1 LGAFVLAYSRQMLD
15 DIVNCIYGENRF
27 RKEGIKQQIYYGD
40 TDSIIIHVSLLDK
53 LIKAGFIGNTNGLL
67 ADDLNKQFLENGF
80 AKIIMLCAGAP
91 KKYAVKYVM
100 PDDKIKSKLK
110 CNGINQNN
118 MKFKNPF
125 NEDEILTELNYEIFE
140 EFYLNSIDHT
150 LNKHE
155 RKFIMPDR
163 LTRIN
168 FKKTQQQKL
177 NKVPMFSIHSS
188 TMERV
193 IFNEVWS
200 GRKMFEFPYSI
211 PLNSAY

>member
-1 LGAFVLAYSRQMLD
+1 ML
-15 DIVNCIYGENRF
+15 NKGTLFSC
-27 RKEGIKQQIYYGD
+27 
-40 TDSIIIHVSLLDK
+40 TLSLL
-53 LIKAGFIGNTNGLL
+53 L
-67 ADDLNKQFLENGF
+67 AQSQSCFEGVRQY
-80 AKIIMLCAGAP
+80 I
-91 KKYAVKYVM
+91 
-100 PDDKIKSKLK
+100 
-110 CNGINQNN
+110 
-118 MKFKNPF
+118 
-125 NEDEILTELNYEIFE
+125 EILAELYYEVFE
-140 EFYLNSIDHT
+140 EFYLNSTDHT

-177 NKVPMFSIHSS
+177 NKVPMFSIHTS